1 MPAPRSKTRPANGPF
16 SRSESD
22 ESVASFPV
30 RYQRLRRRRS
40 GHGNGHGGGARAR
53 LCGGNAMAGK
63 VDVQPGE
70 PVSQGTLPGL
80 STACIVVAVFLG
92 AGGGM

>member
-1 MPAPRSKTRPANGPF
+1 MVHFRAQKVTKAWRRFRSDTK
-16 SRSESD
+16 
-22 ESVASFPV
+22 
-30 RYQRLRRRRS
+30 RLRRRRS

>member
-1 MPAPRSKTRPANGPF
+1 MVHFRAQKVTKAWRRFRSDTKGFAGAGPGT
-16 SRSESD
+16 
-22 ESVASFPV
+22 A
-30 RYQRLRRRRS
+30 
-40 GHGNGHGGGARAR
+40 NGHGGGARAR
-53 LCGGNAMAGK
+53 LCGGNAMTGK
-63 VDVQPGE
+63 VDDQPGE